1 MKKGTFPKIVEPR
14 LNKKTCSTLRKKE
27 PRITWDT
34 FSKLIKIQ
42 QVKITVSNGYI
53 NFKEVSYIAVV
64 SLTANIGKFSDIF
77 RLVNF

>member
-42 QVKITVSNGYI
+42 QVKITVSNGYT
-53 NFKEVSYIAVV
+53 NFKEVSIYCGCLFN
-64 SLTANIGKFSDIF
+64 SKYWQIF
-77 RLVNF
+77 